1 MSIEALLPLLVATL
15 RAQRNAV
22 VEAPPGAGKSTVLPL
37 ALLAEPWAANRRL
50 LLLEPR
56 RLAARAVA
64 TRMAETLREP
74 VGATVG
80 WRMRDDTRVSA
91 GTRLE
96 VITEGV
102 LTRMLQQDPALEGV
116 AAVLFDEYHERSL
129 NADLGLALC
138 LDTQTNLAEALR
150 IVVMSATLDGSA
162 VAQLL
167 GDAPVLRA
175 AGRSFV
181 VTTRH
186 VGKGPPLLPG
196 GREFPESLMTAALRR
211 ALDETQ
217 GDVLAFLPGAPEIR
231 RVLSQLQ
238 QGALPSD
245 VLLLPLYGELA
256 AAAQT
261 AALAATP
268 PGRRKLILAT
278 NVAETSLTIEGLRVV
293 VDSGLVRRSV
303 FDPAT
308 GMSRLETQR
317 ISRASAVQRAGRAGR
332 VADGVCYRLW
342 SAGAEASLA
351 AFTPPEI
358 VNADLAPLAL
368 ELARWGIQEPARL
381 RWLDAPPAAAFAQ
394 ARELLQ
400 RLGALDGAGRITAH
414 GELMAAQPLHP
425 RLAHMLLSVRDGAE
439 RATAAQLAALL
450 GERDLLRAEAARD
463 VDIRERLTLLRGMRG
478 SGAVDQAALQRARRQ
493 AQQLGARGA
502 DAAHDDVDELAGGL
516 LALAFPDRIA
526 QRRDGAGGRFL
537 LSNGR
542 GATLAVHDALART
555 AFIVAVDLDAAA
567 SEARIRMAAPLS
579 REQLELRCAREIVE
593 QVESGWDDEQ
603 QALYA
608 RRVRRLGALLLD
620 VRAAPLDAATAGPAV
635 LAALARLGL
644 EALPWDEELRQLQ
657 ARMEFVRALARGD
670 TGAWPASDDQGLLGS
685 LEDWLGAWLEGI
697 TRRAHFTRIPLREAL
712 LARLD
717 SMQRRRLEELAPTH
731 FAAPTGTRLRID
743 YRDENSPCVEVRLQE
758 VFGLAATPRL
768 GGGIVPM
775 TFKLLSPARRPV
787 QITRDLAGFWRGSYA
802 EVRKELRGRY
812 PRHYWPEDPLQA
824 EPTRGLRRR

>member
-1 MSIEALLPLLVATL
+1 MPIRALLPQLLATL
-15 RAQRNAV
+15 RQQRNV
-22 VEAPPGAGKSTVLPL
+22 VIEAPPGAGKSTVLPL
-37 ALLAEPWAANRRL
+37 ALLDEPWAANRRL

-64 TRMAETLREP
+64 TRMADSLRER
-74 VGATVG
+74 VGETVG

-91 GTRLE
+91 RTRLE
-96 VITEGV
+96 VVTEGV

-138 LDTQTNLAEALR
+138 LDTQSNLAEALR

-175 AGRSFV
+175 AGSSFTV
-181 VTTRH
+181 AMRH
-186 VGKGPPLLPG
+186 VGKGAPL
-196 GREFPESLMTAALRR
+196 PEPLMAAALRR
-211 ALDETQ
+211 ALDETR
-217 GDVLAFLPGAPEIR
+217 GDVLAFLPGAAEIR
-231 RVLSQLQ
+231 RVLAQLE
-238 QGALPSD
+238 QGALPRD

-256 AAAQT
+256 AAAQS
-261 AALAATP
+261 AALAPAP

-317 ISRASAVQRAGRAGR
+317 ISRASATQRAGRAGR

-351 AFTPPEI
+351 AFTPAEI

-368 ELARWGIQEPARL
+368 ELARWGIHDPARL
-381 RWLDAPPAAAFAQ
+381 RWLDVPPAAAFAQ
-394 ARELLQ
+394 ALELLQ
-400 RLGALDGAGRITAH
+400 RLGALDATGRVTAH
-414 GELMAAQPLHP
+414 GARMATQPLHP
-425 RLAHMLLSVRDGAE
+425 RLAHMLLSARDGDE
-439 RATAAQLAALL
+439 RTSAAQLAALL
-450 GERDLLRAEAARD
+450 GERDLLRGDAARD
-463 VDIRERLTLLRGMRG
+463 VDIRERLALLRGTRG
-478 SGAVDQAALQRARRQ
+478 GERVDQPALQRARRQ
-493 AQQLGARGA
+493 AQQLGARAA
-502 DAAHDDVDELAGGL
+502 DAVDADDELAGGL

-526 QRRDGAGGRFL
+526 QRRAGAGGRFL

-555 AFIVAVDLDAAA
+555 GFVVAVDLEDAA

-579 REQLELRCAREIVE
+579 REQLELRCAQEIVV
-593 QVESGWDDEQ
+593 QVESGWDDAQ

-608 RRVRRLGALLLD
+608 RRVRRLGALVLD
-620 VRAAPLDAATAGPAV
+620 EHAVALDAATTGPAV
-635 LAALARLGL
+635 LAAIVHLGL
-644 EALPWDEELRQLQ
+644 EVLPWDEELRQLQ
-657 ARMEFVRALARGD
+657 ARMEFVRALGRGD
-670 TGAWPASDDQGLLGS
+670 TGIWPASDDAALLHS
-685 LEDWLGAWLEGI
+685 LSDWLGAWLDGI
-697 TRRAHFTRIPLREAL
+697 TRRSHFARIPLREAL

-717 SMQRRRLEELAPTH
+717 HTQRRQLDQLAPTH
-731 FAAPTGTRLRID
+731 FTAPTGTRLPID
-743 YRDENSPCVEVRLQE
+743 YRDANSPCVEVRLQE
-758 VFGLAATPRL
+758 VFGLADTPRL
-768 GGGIVPM
+768 GAGKMPM

-787 QITRDLAGFWRGSYA
+787 QITRDLAGFWSGSYA
-802 EVRKELRGRY
+802 EVRKDLRGRY
-812 PRHYWPEDPLQA
+812 PRHYWPDDPLQA